1 MIMTVTL
8 NPAIDKTYTAS
19 GLIMGQVNRMKT
31 VRNLAG
37 GKGINVTKIL
47 RQYGCP
53 VTALGFL
60 GGYTGSFIENYVK
73 EIQAVSAFTR
83 VHEDTRSSINII
95 AEDGYITEILEPGPE
110 ITKQEKERFLA
121 DYKLGLAD
129 CRLVVLSGS
138 VPRGLSEDIYET
150 MIRVAKKQDKKV
162 ILDTSGE
169 YLVNGV
175 KGNPFMIKPNLRE
188 LEYLTGRK
196 IAGTED
202 AADAAR
208 ELTAK
213 GITHVMISLG
223 KKGLIYAS
231 SDFDKVL
238 HAKPP
243 DVRMKNTI
251 GCGDSVTA
259 SFCMSC
265 LKQDDA
271 ELTIRKAA
279 AISAASAATFEI
291 GFIPTDLAEEL
302 LPQVEINTVA
312 D

>member
-1 MIMTVTL
+1 MIVTVTL
-8 NPAIDKTYTAS
+8 NPAVDKTYTAS

-31 VRNLAG
+31 VRNLVG

-47 RQYGCP
+47 RQYGYP

-60 GGYTGSFIENYVK
+60 GGYTGSFIENAVK

-83 VHEDTRSSINII
+83 VREETRSSINVI

-121 DYKLGLAD
+121 DYKLGLSD
-129 CRLVVLSGS
+129 CELVVLSGS
-138 VPRGLSEDIYET
+138 VPRGLSDDIYET
-150 MIRVAKKQDKKV
+150 LIRVAKKQDKKV

-169 YLVNGV
+169 YLTNGV
-175 KGNPFMIKPNLRE
+175 KGKPFMIKPNLRE
-188 LEYLTGRK
+188 LEYLMSRR
-196 IAGTED
+196 IAGTEEV
-202 AADAAR
+202 AYAAR
-208 ELTAK
+208 ELVDR
-213 GITHVMISLG
+213 GIHHVMVSLG

-231 SDFDKVL
+231 SEFDEVL
-238 HAKPP
+238 YARSPA
-243 DVRMKNTI
+243 VSMKNTI

-265 LKQDDA
+265 VKHEDA

-279 AISAASAATFEI
+279 AISAASAAVFEI
-291 GFIPTDLAEEL
+291 GMIPVELAEEL
-302 LPQVEINTVA
+302 LKEVEISSLHN
-312 D
+312 

>member
-1 MIMTVTL
+1 MIATVTL

-47 RQYGCP
+47 RQYGYP
-53 VTALGFL
+53 VTALGFS
-60 GGYTGSFIENYVK
+60 GGYTGSFIENYLK
-73 EIQAVSAFTR
+73 EIKAVSAFTR
-83 VHEDTRSSINII
+83 VHEETRSSINVI

-121 DYKLGLAD
+121 DYKLALAD

-138 VPRGLSEDIYET
+138 VPRGLTEDIYET
-150 MIRVAKKQDKKV
+150 LIRLAGKQDKRV

-188 LEYLTGRK
+188 LEYLTGQK
-196 IAGTED
+196 IAGTAD
-202 AADAAR
+202 VASAAKELAAR
-208 ELTAK
+208 
-213 GITHVMISLG
+213 GIAHVMVSLG
-223 KKGLIYAS
+223 EKGLIYAS
-231 SDFDKVL
+231 ADFNEVL
-238 HAKPP
+238 YASSP

-265 LKQDDA
+265 LKQEDA
-271 ELTIRKAA
+271 ELTLRKAV
-279 AISAASAATFEI
+279 AISAACATTFEI
-291 GFIPTDLAEEL
+291 GIIPMDLAEEL
-302 LPQVEINTVA
+302 LPEVKISTIFV
-312 D
+312 